1 MKLRGLLLIILLIP
15 ILLPRVSAQSPLVI
29 VPLND
34 EFSGVPGDTIVI
46 PFQLRNL
53 GNETVSNVTVYVT
66 GPTKGFL
73 YGSRVIRE
81 PIEPNGT
88 ISEKISIKIL
98 NVNPGEY
105 NLTLVARAGSSYS
118 EAKIKV
124 HVKTFVDY
132 TLRVDVNDEYIYG
145 NNVTIPLRVTSR
157 ANAVIIGRL
166 GYTLSRDG
174 TVLERFATTI
184 YLRPGESWVKEL
196 RLTKPEVGNY
206 SVYFWANFGGVFKS
220 KTAEFRVYQRNLGY
234 DAYFENGAIYVR
246 VYDEKG
252 RGVSN
257 ISVKI
262 NGVSFKTDDDGTVSY
277 LVDEPGTYELVLN
290 LDGKVARTL
299 IDVKKLF
306 LSATQ
311 ENETLLVRV
320 VDSAGKPVPNVTV
333 TASGPLGKDYSTTNP
348 SGIAEVNLEKTG
360 YGTLMLRAESSMYI
374 GGETTVRVSPPVKP
388 TTTSSTTTPTNIPSV
403 TPTTPEKPPKNY
415 GPLAA
420 ILLVSGLLLAGTS
433 YAAFFR
439 PIVRE
444 EMLEGYYFVKV
455 KAPRLVGIDGFRFER
470 AVNAVG
476 VRATKG
482 KAEVKDGAVVWEI
495 EHLDPEE
502 EAYLQV
508 ILG

>member
-1 MKLRGLLLIILLIP
+1 M
-15 ILLPRVSAQSPLVI
+15 
-29 VPLND
+29 
-34 EFSGVPGDTIVI
+34 I

-53 GNETVSNVTVYVT
+53 GGNETVSNVTVYVT

-98 NVNPGEY
+98 NVNPGGEY

-166 GYTLSRDG
+166 GGYTLSRDG

-184 YLRPGESWVKEL
+184 YLRPGGESWVKEL

-206 SVYFWANFGGVFKS
+206 SVYFWANFGGGVFKS

-320 VDSAGKPVPNVTV
+320 VDSAGGKPVPNVTV

-374 GGETTVRVSPPVKP
+374 GGETTVRVSHRSNQRPPP
-388 TTTSSTTTPTNIPSV
+388 QLPRPRTS
-403 TPTTPEKPPKNY
+403 PP
-415 GPLAA
+415 
-420 ILLVSGLLLAGTS
+420 
-433 YAAFFR
+433 
-439 PIVRE
+439 
-444 EMLEGYYFVKV
+444 
-455 KAPRLVGIDGFRFER
+455 
-470 AVNAVG
+470 
-476 VRATKG
+476 
-482 KAEVKDGAVVWEI
+482 
-495 EHLDPEE
+495 
-502 EAYLQV
+502 
-508 ILG
+508 